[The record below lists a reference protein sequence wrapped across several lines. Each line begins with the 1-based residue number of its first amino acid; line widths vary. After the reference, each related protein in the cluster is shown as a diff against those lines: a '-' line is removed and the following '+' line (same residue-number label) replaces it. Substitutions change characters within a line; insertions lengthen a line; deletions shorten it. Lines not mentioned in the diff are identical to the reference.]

1 MTPPRAIDSILKAV
15 GRTPLVRLA
24 PLERE
29 GGPRLFAKCEYL
41 GPGNAIF
48 DRAAAAQ
55 VSEAIL
61 GGHLPDGGTLVSSGG
76 TDAVVSLAM
85 AASAT
90 GHRFIAVVPRSML
103 FERKRLLVDYGAR
116 VVTVP
121 DEAGPQ
127 GAHERAMELAREASG
142 LCVCLHA
149 GRAVVGAYEAIGREL
164 IEALGRAPSLTVCG
178 LDAGA
183 VPTGIVRGLE
193 GGALVAAAPAS
204 PNHLMLGLTGQADA
218 RFLDASLVSDFEA
231 VEDEQAWAAADELA
245 SRCGLLAG
253 LASGAVLTAMLRR
266 AQAFG
271 ADDALVAV
279 LPDSGERR
287 FMLSPFFN

>member
-1 MTPPRAIDSILKAV
+1 MSPPRAIDTILKAV
-15 GRTPLVRLA
+15 GRTPLVRLS
-24 PLERE
+24 PLERA
-29 GGPRLFAKCEYL
+29 GGPKLYAKCEYM

-55 VSEAIL
+55 LSEAVL
-61 GGHLPDGGTLVSSGG
+61 GGHLSDGGTLVSSGG

-90 GHRFIAVVPRSML
+90 GHRFIAVVPKSML

-121 DEAGPQ
+121 DDAGAM

-149 GRAVVGAYEAIGREL
+149 GRTVVGAYETIGREL
-164 IEALGRAPSLTVCG
+164 VEALGSAPALTVCG
-178 LDAGA
+178 LDSGA
-183 VPTGIVRGLE
+183 IPTGIARGLA
-193 GGALVAAAPAS
+193 GGKVVAAEPSSPA
-204 PNHLMLGLTGQADA
+204 HLMLGLQLRADSRA
-218 RFLDASLVSDFEA
+218 LDASLVSDFEA
-231 VEDEQAWAAADELA
+231 VDDREAWDTANQLA
-245 SRCGLLAG
+245 SQCGLLAG
-253 LASGAVLTAMLRR
+253 LASGAVLTATLRR
-266 AQAFG
+266 AEAFG
-271 ADDALVAV
+271 ADDSLVAV
-279 LPDSGERR
+279 LPDAGERR